1 MTRTTRRKPTRALAT
16 ISLALLAA
24 STSACISNRIT
35 VDASDG
41 EVVARASA
49 LHVTLREDAT
59 EAAQSPTPSVA
70 SALRSR
76 AEEALREKGYSITA
90 AADADLILEITHRT
104 EPVTRRTWSSDPD
117 ASAPRLVERT
127 DAVLALRAR
136 GRSDDAEVWFCDARA
151 PLPESGRAFA
161 PSMDELWAELL
172 EHALA
177 KVPAR
182 RLP

>member
-1 MTRTTRRKPTRALAT
+1 MTRIIRRKPTRALAI

-41 EVVARASA
+41 DVVARASA
-49 LHVTLREDAT
+49 LHVTLREDETAAT
-59 EAAQSPTPSVA
+59 ISPTPSLA
-70 SALRSR
+70 TELRTQAENALR
-76 AEEALREKGYSITA
+76 AKGYSVA
-90 AADADLILEITHRT
+90 ASNDSDLILEIAHRT
-104 EPVTRRTWSSDPD
+104 EPVKRRTWSSDPD
-117 ASAPRLVERT
+117 ASSPKLVERT
-127 DAVLALRAR
+127 DAVLTLRAR
-136 GRSDDAEVWFCDARA
+136 GRSDDAEVWSCDARA
-151 PLPESGRAFA
+151 PLPESGQAFA
-161 PSMDELWAELL
+161 PSMDELWTELL

>member
-1 MTRTTRRKPTRALAT
+1 MTRITRRKPTRALAG

-24 STSACISNRIT
+24 SSTACISNRIT

-41 EVVARASA
+41 DLVARASA
-49 LHVTLREDAT
+49 LHVTLGEDAT
-59 EAAQSPTPSVA
+59 AAAASPTPSLA
-70 SALRSR
+70 TGLRTRAENALR
-76 AEEALREKGYSITA
+76 AKGYSVA
-90 AADADLILEITHRT
+90 APADSDLILEITHRT

-117 ASAPRLVERT
+117 ASSPKLVERT

-136 GRSDDAEVWFCDARA
+136 GRSDDAEIWFCDARA
-151 PLPESGRAFA
+151 PLPEYERAFA
-161 PSMDELWAELL
+161 PNMDELWTELL